1 MSSDIDNRF
10 RCSRGYEDDILD
22 VLIKDGVI
30 KVDEK
35 EDFRDLVIP
44 AYLSTLP
51 PPCPEEVV
59 YIVASRVSDR
69 RHQKLNL
76 D

>member
-1 MSSDIDNRF
+1 MLDYSEHFKVSK
-10 RCSRGYEDDILD
+10 GYEDDILD

-35 EDFRDLVIP
+35 ENFRDLVRP

-51 PPCPEEVV
+51 PPCSEEVV
-59 YIVASRVSDR
+59 HIVASRVSDR
-69 RHQKLNL
+69 RRQQLKS
-76 D
+76 